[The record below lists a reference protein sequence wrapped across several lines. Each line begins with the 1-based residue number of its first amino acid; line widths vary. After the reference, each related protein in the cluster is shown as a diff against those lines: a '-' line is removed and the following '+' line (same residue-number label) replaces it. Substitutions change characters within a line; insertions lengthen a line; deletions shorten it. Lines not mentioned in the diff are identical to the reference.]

1 MPSVHVLAW
10 LIPLLPLLAG
20 LAIGLGLIL
29 GHDGKGARTI
39 AKYLSLG
46 GMGLA
51 LLLLLLIN
59 LQGLLWRLP
68 DRLVLGTWFASGEWR
83 MILELALDPMGL
95 GLALIAGLA
104 MLLTLI
110 FSNRF
115 MHQEPGLQRFLL
127 LQNLFG
133 CGTLLLLL
141 AGDALL
147 AFIGWAIA
155 GASAFLLIGYRLQSQ
170 TAGLHLNQAFIT
182 NRLGDLSFLLA
193 LSLCLHYLDNL
204 SWLEIN
210 ARAQL
215 LDTLTA
221 GFILAGFLLAV
232 LVRAAQLPFGAWLNR
247 TLDGPLPST
256 GLIFAAL
263 LPQSGVFLLLRLE
276 PMLKTMPQLMWIL
289 ILSGAL
295 TAIYGWLR
303 GLVESD
309 AKAAL
314 LHASQSQ
321 LGLMV
326 LWCGLGWF
334 ELATWHLAGHTL
346 VRLWQ
351 CLLLPGLLEMPPLPA
366 RAPWLLRRWR
376 WLQGALLQGFW
387 LETLSA
393 RLLVRPTLALSQDMQ
408 DLDDKV
414 IRRIIGQPLDLNAS
428 GSLAQWEEQRHTSRE
443 RQRQARGLAGHLLE
457 HLADLLLRFEQQLL
471 LKGSGRGFRKVFLR
485 MGKQLGQLDHF
496 LAQPRYLWLLFTLG
510 LVIIL

>member
-1 MPSVHVLAW
+1 MSSIHLFIW
-10 LIPLLPLLAG
+10 LVPLLPLLSG
-20 LAIGLGLIL
+20 LAIGLGLLL
-29 GHDGKGARTI
+29 GLERKRQQKI
-39 AKYLSLG
+39 ATSLSLG

-51 LLLLLLIN
+51 LLILLLIN
-59 LQGLLWRLP
+59 LYRLFGRLP
-68 DRLVLGTWFASGEWR
+68 DQLPLGNWLTSGEWR
-83 MILELALDPMGL
+83 LVLELALDPLGL
-95 GLALIAGLA
+95 GLALVASLTTLLA
-104 MLLTLI
+104 MV
-110 FSNRF
+110 FSGRF
-115 MHQEPGLQRFLL
+115 LQQEPGLPRFFLL
-127 LQNLFG
+127 LNLFS

-141 AGDALL
+141 AGDAVLTL
-147 AFIGWAIA
+147 IGWEIA

-170 TAGLHLNQAFIT
+170 KAGLHLNQAFIT
-182 NRLGDLSFLLA
+182 NRLGDLGFLLA

-215 LDTLTA
+215 LDTLTT

-276 PMLKTMPQLMWIL
+276 SLLKTMPQLMWIL

-334 ELATWHLAGHTL
+334 ELAAWHLAGHTL

-366 RAPWLLRRWR
+366 RTHWLFRKWH
-376 WLQGALLQGFW
+376 WLHGALLQGLW
-387 LETLSA
+387 LETLST
-393 RLLVRPTLALSQDMQ
+393 RILVRPTLALSQDMQ
-408 DLDDKV
+408 DLDDK
-414 IRRIIGQPLDLNAS
+414 IIARIIGQPLDLSINR
-428 GSLAQWEEQRHTSRE
+428 SLTQGAQQP
-443 RQRQARGLAGHLLE
+443 QARGLAGHLLE
-457 HLADLLLRFEQQLL
+457 SLATLLLHLEQQVLI
-471 LKGSGRGFRKVFLR
+471 KGNGRNFRKAFLR
-485 MGKQLGQLDHF
+485 LGKQLAQIDQL
-496 LAQPRYLWLLFTLG
+496 LAQPRYLWLLFTVG